1 MESTVTN
8 AQLMN
13 AIKLL
18 TRKVE
23 ALEEQ
28 VAGLQRGRKPSAK
41 KPSTTLPSEWKYPTI
56 TQEIVNAVLSS
67 PGLRGAAE
75 AVEIPE
81 KELTALLKESGIPH
95 LFGEKWSVAIKRAIS
110 EEEVVD
116 KFTYPEE
123 WFEKKERIKAHSEK
137 YGLKETAKKLDCNFN
152 VVGRFIQTQC

>member
-1 MESTVTN
+1 MDDITN

-23 ALEEQ
+23 ALEEA
-28 VAGLQRGRKPSAK
+28 VAGSQRGRKPSAS
-41 KPSTTLPSEWKYPTI
+41 PTLPSEWKYNTI

-67 PGLRGAAE
+67 PGLRSAAE

-110 EEEVVD
+110 GEEVVD

-137 YGLKETAKKLDCNFN
+137 YGLKETAKKLDCNFS

>member
-1 MESTVTN
+1 MDNITN

-41 KPSTTLPSEWKYPTI
+41 KPSITLPSEWKYPTI
-56 TQEIVNAVLSS
+56 TQEIVDAVLSS

-81 KELTALLKESGIPH
+81 KELTALLKESGVPH

-123 WFEKKERIKAHSEK
+123 WFEKKERIKAHADK
-137 YGLKETAKKLDCNFN
+137 YKLSATAKKLDAPSA
-152 VVGRFIQTQC
+152 VVGRFIQRYC